1 MYLCLILSFIG
12 ILYVNCYVNMNKFS
26 SIHSISWKKSN
37 LKQNDK
43 NMKLHLFNDI
53 TSQFISVM
61 ADPAAEIEA
70 AVGEEIY
77 GPIFKAG
84 IFIFAS
90 GLVSAFIAA
99 AIVSSRDSW
108 DDLDSEFEQG
118 KMKQLIDNSA
128 AEALLSGNVNND
140 NVNNSIVSEN
150 KVDVKENEAI
160 TSNSS
165 NNEEDAA
172 SSRIEDG
179 VEDLDL

>member
-1 MYLCLILSFIG
+1 MYYYFIFCLISIF
-12 ILYVNCYVNMNKFS
+12 YVNCYVTINKS
-26 SIHSISWKKSN
+26 SLFRSLSWKKPY
-37 LKQNDK
+37 LKQDDK
-43 NMKLHLFNDI
+43 NMKLHFFNDI
-53 TSQFISVM
+53 SSQFISVM

-84 IFIFAS
+84 IFIFVS

-128 AEALLSGNVNND
+128 AEALLGGNVIND
-140 NVNNSIVSEN
+140 DVKSIVS
-150 KVDVKENEAI
+150 DQKEVTTTNNGNNNSNDEI
-160 TSNSS
+160 TTPNT
-165 NNEEDAA
+165 
-172 SSRIEDG
+172 EDG
-179 VEDLDL
+179 VSDLDL

>member
-1 MYLCLILSFIG
+1 MIKVS
-12 ILYVNCYVNMNKFS
+12 
-26 SIHSISWKKSN
+26 
-37 LKQNDK
+37 
-43 NMKLHLFNDI
+43 
-53 TSQFISVM
+53 
-61 ADPAAEIEA
+61 
-70 AVGEEIY
+70 
-77 GPIFKAG
+77 IFKAG

-140 NVNNSIVSEN
+140 NVNNSIASEN

-165 NNEEDAA
+165 NNDDDEA

>member
-1 MYLCLILSFIG
+1 MYYYFIFCLISIFH
-12 ILYVNCYVNMNKFS
+12 VHCYVTINKS
-26 SIHSISWKKSN
+26 SLFRSLSWKKPY
-37 LKQNDK
+37 LKQDDK
-43 NMKLHLFNDI
+43 NMKLHFFNDI
-53 TSQFISVM
+53 SSQFISVM

-84 IFIFAS
+84 IFIFVS

-128 AEALLSGNVNND
+128 AEALLGGNVIND
-140 NVNNSIVSEN
+140 DVKSIVS
-150 KVDVKENEAI
+150 DQKEVTTTNNGNNNSNDEI
-160 TSNSS
+160 TTPNT
-165 NNEEDAA
+165 
-172 SSRIEDG
+172 EDG
-179 VEDLDL
+179 VSDLDL